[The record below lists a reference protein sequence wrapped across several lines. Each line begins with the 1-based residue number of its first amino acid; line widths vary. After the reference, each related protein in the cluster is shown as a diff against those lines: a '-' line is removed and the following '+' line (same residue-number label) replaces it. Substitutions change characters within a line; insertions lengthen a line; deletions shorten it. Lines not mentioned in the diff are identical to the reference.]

1 MIPLIVLSSLI
12 LSTKIKTENLEK
24 IIDAP
29 HNPSDCYDLTYS
41 FVKEQNTDE
50 RYISLNTYLK
60 SLTPLCIVI
69 IVFYSIK
76 IIFTLCFSGII
87 EPDMM
92 DGANGM
98 YLCYMDVPARII
110 SFIPIIVCVIV
121 LLRTRGYTT
130 NCEVFMN
137 YYEQCSIY
145 YGDDFIDNF
154 KGIMIINTL
163 TLCAVILFVWEVVY
177 HGIVFSVIV
186 CQ

>member
-1 MIPLIVLSSLI
+1 MGCNKNNAFFVTYFYDTSYCSFISYVEYKNKNRKFRKNNRCS
-12 LSTKIKTENLEK
+12 
-24 IIDAP
+24 
-29 HNPSDCYDLTYS
+29 PSDCYDLTYS

-92 DGANGM
+92 DWANGM

-110 SFIPIIVCVIV
+110 SFIPIIVCVI

-145 YGDDFIDNF
+145 YGDDFID
-154 KGIMIINTL
+154 KKEL
-163 TLCAVILFVWEVVY
+163 W
-177 HGIVFSVIV
+177 
-186 CQ
+186 